1 MKGLFCSSAPIV
13 QTGHGGGMAAFYERE
28 ALRNCC
34 DTVDTLIVR
43 DEMERHYPNN
53 PFMRDYLA
61 ASKVGTYDVM
71 YTNGSPWGLTFK
83 ASRAHKLI
91 ADCPAHNLREST
103 QEFKNCGMVYGF
115 KHQTDPFLWPLYSQD
130 LQRADVIVTQSK
142 QSIGYLR
149 DLGINTRCEVV
160 PGGCHLP
167 QNIKPGPDRFTVGY
181 LGAAG
186 PDKGVSYLVNA
197 WLKLGYKDAVL
208 NLGGSSSR
216 GAQDA
221 LARFAGQANFNCLG
235 WLDDISDFYNGITVY
250 VQPSVTE
257 GFALEVLE
265 AWAHERPVICSK
277 GAGAWELIDEGVDGL
292 VFDPRDIDGLASH
305 IDYLMLNP
313 QLVERMGKAGRKK
326 AEAYTWERAQKGYE
340 AVIRG

>member
-1 MKGLFCSSAPIV
+1 MKGLFCSTAPIV
-13 QTGHGGGMAAFYERE
+13 KEGHGGGMAAYYERE
-28 ALRNCC
+28 AMRACC

-43 DEMERHYPNN
+43 DEMERHYPNT

-61 ASKVGTYDVM
+61 ASRVTPADIM
-71 YTNGSPWGLTFK
+71 FTNGSPWCLTFK

-91 ADCPAHNLREST
+91 WDCPAHNLREST
-103 QEFKNCGMVYGF
+103 MEFKRLGIPYVF

-130 LQRADVIVTQSK
+130 LQNADVIVTQSK

-149 DLGINTRCEVV
+149 DLGIRTRCEVV

-167 QNIKPGPDRFTVGY
+167 KTIKPAPDRFTVGY

-186 PDKGVSYLVNA
+186 PDNGVSNLVTA
-197 WLKLGYKDAVL
+197 WLRLGYKDAWL
-208 NLGGSSSR
+208 TLGGGVGHEAEQMKTVAER
-216 GAQDA
+216 
-221 LARFAGQANFNCLG
+221 ANFNCLG
-235 WLDDISDFYNGITVY
+235 WLEDVSDFYNSISVY

-277 GAGAWELIDEGVDGL
+277 GAGAGELIDEGVDGY
-292 VFDPRDIDGLASH
+292 VFDPRDIDGMAEQINHLKQYPSLIA
-305 IDYLMLNP
+305 M
-313 QLVERMGKAGRKK
+313 MGKAGRKK
-326 AEAYTWERAQKGYE
+326 AEQYTWERAQ
-340 AVIRG
+340 RG